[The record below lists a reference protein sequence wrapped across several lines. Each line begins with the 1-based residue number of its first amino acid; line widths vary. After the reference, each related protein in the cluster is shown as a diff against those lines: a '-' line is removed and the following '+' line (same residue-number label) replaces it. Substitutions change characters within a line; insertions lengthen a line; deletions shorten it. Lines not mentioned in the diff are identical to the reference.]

1 MGWLRKIGRK
11 IGKVIKKVGK
21 GIKKGLKGIA
31 KGINKLGIVGTI
43 AMMFIMPYVPVLWTN
58 LGTFAS
64 GLTASSSVFAKAAGY
79 ALKGIYHAGKIGG
92 KIYSTVTNAITGT
105 LARIPGVSNVT
116 EAISKT
122 FNNAMDWTRQK
133 LGIGD
138 PTAYYSKASLDYK
151 EFQNVMGSDAS
162 LKDFEAFKKT
172 DGYAQFKSINK
183 QGSEFYNSMQNP
195 SADPSDPSRQGTF
208 GKTDTLRKNE
218 TFDDFLERNNMEADR
233 FLELNDSVPTI
244 DTTMQDGT
252 ILKTPELNPLED
264 YNVIPSEKEV
274 IGEVRRLRLGGETA
288 NLEYEDNMYKI
299 TSDTDRLIRTGLTPE
314 EAYSEVGRKYQA
326 QFGDSRLRETLRYQ
340 SEYKG
345 YARDG
350 SSGDYFKQDQKL
362 LDGGAEGIDAVSDM
376 TIVTPESDPNF
387 FKKLSTKVIGSEK
400 VEDLAVN
407 LGTKAIN
414 STIDNAIYGGGSGR
428 SPDMSSYYSFN
439 QSNKLDVRAG
449 TVDLGMNFTNP
460 SQNIGTAQFNAY
472 TAMEN
477 SGYGGNLPSYQSAGY
492 FGTY

>member
-43 AMMFIMPYVPVLWTN
+43 AMMFIMPYIPVLWTN

-195 SADPSDPSRQGTF
+195 SDPSRQGTF

-314 EAYSEVGRKYQA
+314 EAYSEVGKKYQA

-407 LGTKAIN
+407 LGAKAIN

-428 SPDMSSYYSFN
+428 SPDMSSYYSFD

-449 TVDLGMNFTNP
+449 AVDLGMNFTNP

-472 TAMEN
+472 TEMEN